1 MSDREQLKEQI
12 KYETEVLK
20 AILLIAVGTIGG
32 TVSLLLGELTLLRL
46 LLSALGIVV
55 TLILT
60 LIGWRQ
66 DRRIRAFI
74 HQIGEIE

>member
-32 TVSLLLGELTLLRL
+32 TVSLLLGELTPLRL

-60 LIGWRQ
+60 FIGWRQ
-66 DRRIRAFI
+66 DRRI
-74 HQIGEIE
+74 